1 MLTEKYK
8 SRRRFSDTD
17 ELPDTIEEV
26 EKKFNI
32 IQPTFSIGAQAGK
45 KNLFHDFMFDSNTQP
60 WLMWCNC

>member
-45 KNLFHDFMFDSNTQP
+45 NTLWFYVWQQYAT
-60 WLMWCNC
+60 MIDVM

>member
-45 KNLFHDFMFDSNTQP
+45 KKTFSRREA
-60 WLMWCNC
+60 

>member
-45 KNLFHDFMFDSNTQP
+45 KTFFMILCLTAIRNHD
-60 WLMWCNC
+60 

>member
-45 KNLFHDFMFDSNTQP
+45 KTFSWFYVWQQYATMIDVM
-60 WLMWCNC
+60 